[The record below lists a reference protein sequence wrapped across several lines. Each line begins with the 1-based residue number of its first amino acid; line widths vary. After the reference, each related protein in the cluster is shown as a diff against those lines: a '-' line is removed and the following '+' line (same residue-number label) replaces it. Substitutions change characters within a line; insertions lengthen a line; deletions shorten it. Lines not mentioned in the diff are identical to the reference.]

1 MPSPSPSPFP
11 FSLSTIRPGCWR
23 RKKVY
28 RQKMPTLHIFGKRP
42 QCLVAAPS
50 LFGAAN
56 PPQAPGVLDAWPCL
70 ASGALSAR
78 LAGVLYS
85 NEKTN
90 RA

>member
-1 MPSPSPSPFP
+1 MPSPFP
-11 FSLSTIRPGCWR
+11 FSFSLSTILPGCWQ

-28 RQKMPTLHIFGKRP
+28 RQKMPTLRIFGKRP
-42 QCLVAAPS
+42 QCLVAASS

-56 PPQAPGVLDAWPCL
+56 PPQAHGDLDAWPCL

-78 LAGVLYS
+78 HAGVLYS

-90 RA
+90 CA